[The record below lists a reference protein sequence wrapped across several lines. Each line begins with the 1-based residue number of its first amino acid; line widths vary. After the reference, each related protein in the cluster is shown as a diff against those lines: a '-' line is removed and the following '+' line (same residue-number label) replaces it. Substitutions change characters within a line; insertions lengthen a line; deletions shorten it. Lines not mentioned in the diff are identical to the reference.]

1 VAFDHPLVEPETF
14 RLKRA
19 LKQFLA
25 DNSPPAIARM
35 IRLLALG
42 LRFRLEDPE
51 GILARDPGEPRIWAF
66 WHSRILMM
74 PYLYERFCP
83 GRRMLMMVSRSR
95 DGEFITQI
103 MNRFGIDG
111 ARGSSSKGGSDA
123 LREILREL
131 ERPQAR
137 DIGITPDG
145 PRGPRAKVQDGV
157 LGLAA
162 RCGRPIYPVTAR
174 YSRHWELPSWDRFQ
188 IPQPGAVC
196 RVIIGPAVA
205 APKSLETVELDR
217 VRGELERALGC

>member
-1 VAFDHPLVEPETF
+1 M
-14 RLKRA
+14 RKA
-19 LKQFLA
+19 LKQILA
-25 DNSPPAIARM
+25 ESTPPLIAGT
-35 IRLLALG
+35 IRLLALT
-42 LRFRLEDPE
+42 LQIRLEDPQ
-51 GILARDPGEPRIWAF
+51 GILARDPGLPRIWAF
-66 WHSRILMM
+66 WHNRILMM

-95 DGEFITQI
+95 DGEFITRI

-111 ARGSSSKGGSDA
+111 ARGSSSRGGSDA

-131 ERPQAR
+131 PRPQAR

-162 RCGRPIYPVTAR
+162 NSGRPIYPVTAR

-188 IPQPGAVC
+188 IPQPGAIC

-205 APKSLETVELDR
+205 APQNLESSELDR
-217 VRGELERALGC
+217 VRGELERALGE